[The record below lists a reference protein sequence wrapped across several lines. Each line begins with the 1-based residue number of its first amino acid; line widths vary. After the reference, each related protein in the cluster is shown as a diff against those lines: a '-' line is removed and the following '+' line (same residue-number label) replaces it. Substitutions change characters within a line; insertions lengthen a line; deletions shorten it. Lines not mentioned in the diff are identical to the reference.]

1 LDDIHILPG
10 ALRRVSWFFC
20 VISSIIA
27 PIVPIPRALDSLAV
41 TILQQIEK
49 SQKDGKFIVCL

>member
-49 SQKDGKFIVCL
+49 SQKTVNL

>member
-10 ALRRVSWFFC
+10 ALRRVSGLFC
-20 VISSIIA
+20 VIASIIA
-27 PIVPIPRALDSLAV
+27 PILPIPRALDSLAV
-41 TILQQIEK
+41 TILQQNEK